1 MTLKRDEPLLKPHT
15 PDTMIPEE
23 IVVKL
28 TDALEQF
35 KPIYGQPS
43 DTDVKQI
50 REVVAPLLLQIRYDE
65 TGGTHNLIG
74 LIWLVA
80 AYTTRYGAKFAEPTC
95 IGAYDAT
102 IDEDTISVVRA
113 RMEAAR
119 KAKRVKR
126 GTYEAARQE
135 TLQFILAVIEDMWV
149 RGL

>member
-1 MTLKRDEPLLKPHT
+1 MDLMR
-15 PDTMIPEE
+15 
-23 IVVKL
+23 V
-28 TDALEQF
+28 
-35 KPIYGQPS
+35 
-43 DTDVKQI
+43 
-50 REVVAPLLLQIRYDE
+50 REVVAPLLLQITHDG
-65 TGGTHNLIG
+65 TGVTHNLVG
-74 LIWLVA
+74 LIWMVA
-80 AYTTRYGAKFAEPTC
+80 GYTTLYGADFAEPTC

-102 IDEDTISVVRA
+102 IDEDTMSVVRA

>member
-1 MTLKRDEPLLKPHT
+1 M
-15 PDTMIPEE
+15 PED
-23 IVVKL
+23 IVMEL
-28 TDALEQF
+28 ADALE
-35 KPIYGQPS
+35 KIDPIDGQPS
-43 DTDVKQI
+43 YTDLTRI
-50 REVVAPLLLQIRYDE
+50 REVVAPLLLQIPYDK

-80 AYTTRYGAKFAEPTC
+80 VYTTRYGAKFAEPTC

-102 IDEDTISVVRA
+102 IDEDTMSVVRA